1 MSKIFNELKSYQSI
15 PRELVFDDTLSDR
28 ARFVYVFMSCKPEG
42 WDFFL
47 EPMAKEIKYSV
58 DTLRKYI
65 NELVANGWLEKG
77 EQENENGRFGATS
90 YILRAT
96 KFTDT
101 ENFRHGKNPTQHN
114 IENINIKEIIEE
126 KKEIDK
132 SISKKSEKDSLFEE
146 CWVAYRRKGVKKK
159 AYEYWKKLSDAEKQN
174 VLPHIKAYVSAR
186 DLQYQKDFE
195 RYLRDKVFSTIVFN
209 GNKVVYDPTKFDSGK
224 YTPQGNTIWFDEKTQ
239 SYWTTTLYFDFG
251 IDDGYSDNDRPDG
264 ASLTLNNARGEVKW
278 SKENKRWL
286 TK

>member
-1 MSKIFNELKSYQSI
+1 MLRIQTDEQREKIAEILKDVSI
-15 PRELVFDDTLSDR
+15 AFCPTNDGINIDDYVSFDQ
-28 ARFVYVFMSCKPEG
+28 
-42 WDFFL
+42 
-47 EPMAKEIKYSV
+47 MALIV
-58 DTLRKYI
+58 DC
-65 NELVANGWLEKG
+65 
-77 EQENENGRFGATS
+77 
-90 YILRAT
+90 LRA
-96 KFTDT
+96 
-101 ENFRHGKNPTQHN
+101 P
-114 IENINIKEIIEE
+114 
-126 KKEIDK
+126 ID
-132 SISKKSEKDSLFEE
+132 SRKDLFEE

-224 YTPQGNTIWFDEKTQ
+224 YTPQGSTIWFDERTQ

-264 ASLTLNNARGEVKW
+264 ATLTLNNARGKVKW